1 MSQIAYYVIS
11 FMVGF
16 LSVLLLSIA
25 FDDLTRPSP
34 KSRKARKERKWITI
48 DTSGEASDQEDVTSV
63 NGREQELT
71 RKMSS
76 STQESSRAGH
86 VNLDFTSALRRK
98 RRRGG

>member
-1 MSQIAYYVIS
+1 MPQFAYYVIS

-48 DTSGEASDQEDVTSV
+48 DTSGETSDQEGATSV
-63 NGREQELT
+63 SRREPGSISKT
-71 RKMSS
+71 RRP
-76 STQESSRAGH
+76 TQESSRAGH
-86 VNLDFTSALRRK
+86 VSLNYTSALRRK